1 MEPSTLMY
9 IIGGIVALLTA
20 VIGYAEV
27 NTRRNW
33 SRVFTDL
40 DSIKNTQINLTK
52 DVGFLQGKVTEHAER
67 LERITEKNIE
77 NERRFSILETKIA
90 K

>member
-33 SRVFTDL
+33 RRVFTDL

>member
-1 MEPSTLMY
+1 
-9 IIGGIVALLTA
+9 
-20 VIGYAEV
+20 
-27 NTRRNW
+27 
-33 SRVFTDL
+33 VFTDL